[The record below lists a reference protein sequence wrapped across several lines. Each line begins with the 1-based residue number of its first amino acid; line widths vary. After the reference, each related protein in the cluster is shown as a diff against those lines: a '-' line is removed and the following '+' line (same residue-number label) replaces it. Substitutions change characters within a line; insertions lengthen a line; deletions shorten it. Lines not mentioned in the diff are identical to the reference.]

1 MSKEGFMDVKK
12 EVPNYTICKKLKE
25 IGIPQTGSGL
35 YWKGDTIIYIDTNT
49 CSDYIKAPTYE
60 ELRIYLPNYID
71 RVGYKYIYEDA
82 KSNVY
87 IEYEGVDDKGQEIAI
102 KAKGRT
108 YAEAAGK
115 MLCKLDRYGLKFSNE
130 NNRRTEGA

>member
-1 MSKEGFMDVKK
+1 MDVKK
-12 EVPNYTICKKLKE
+12 EVPSYTICKKLKE

-35 YWKGDTIIYIDTNT
+35 YWKDD
-49 CSDYIKAPTYE
+49 SDYIKAPTYE

-82 KSNVY
+82 KLNVY
-87 IEYEGVDDKGQEIAI
+87 IEYEGVDDKGKEIAI

>member
-1 MSKEGFMDVKK
+1 MDVKK
-12 EVPNYTICKKLKE
+12 EVPSYTICKKLKE

-35 YWKGDTIIYIDTNT
+35 YWKDD
-49 CSDYIKAPTYE
+49 SDYIKAPTYE

-82 KSNVY
+82 KLNVY
-87 IEYEGVDDKGQEIAI
+87 IEYEGVDDKGKEIAI

-115 MLCKLDRYGLKFSNE
+115 MLCKLDRYGLKFNNE
-130 NNRRTEGA
+130 NNDKRKED